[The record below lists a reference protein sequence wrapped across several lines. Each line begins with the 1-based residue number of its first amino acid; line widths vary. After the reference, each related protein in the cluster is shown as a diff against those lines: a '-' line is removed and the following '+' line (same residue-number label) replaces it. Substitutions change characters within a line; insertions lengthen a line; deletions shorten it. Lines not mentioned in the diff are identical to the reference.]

1 MKVVVKIIMLNK
13 DPATTVVLII
23 IVFLL
28 LELTW
33 PAHKTQVE
41 SKAYDFMCSQPL
53 TDLQKFEQ
61 NNSLAPSNHMS
72 M

>member
-33 PAHKTQVE
+33 PAHKTTQVE
-41 SKAYDFMCSQPL
+41 SKAYI
-53 TDLQKFEQ
+53 
-61 NNSLAPSNHMS
+61 
-72 M
+72 